1 MKAKNGFI
9 KNLRYLCLISI
20 IALGLITIVGCN
32 GGNGDGTTTPPEVN
46 TPPTAT
52 ITSPTDGSSYT
63 QSDAISFS
71 GTGADAEDGALT
83 GSSLVWTS
91 SIDGQIGTGGSFQR
105 SDLSAGTHT
114 ITLTATDS
122 EGATGSDS
130 VSIQYVEESQ
140 YVVEVYDPDKAYP
153 GTTFFTDS
161 YGDPRVV
168 EVDMNGNVI

>member
-1 MKAKNGFI
+1 MKTKNGFI

-32 GGNGDGTTTPPEVN
+32 GGNGDGTTEVN

-52 ITSPTDGSSYT
+52 ITSPSDGSTYT
-63 QSDAISFS
+63 QGDTISFS

-91 SIDGQIGTGGSFQR
+91 SIDGPIGTGGSFQR
-105 SDLSAGTHT
+105 SDLPAGTHT

-122 EGATGSDS
+122 EGATDTYS
-130 VSIQYVEESQ
+130 VSITLNFPPTATITSPFNGRTYIQGDTVSSVSYTHLTLPTTPYV
-140 YVVEVYDPDKAYP
+140 
-153 GTTFFTDS
+153 
-161 YGDPRVV
+161 
-168 EVDMNGNVI
+168 